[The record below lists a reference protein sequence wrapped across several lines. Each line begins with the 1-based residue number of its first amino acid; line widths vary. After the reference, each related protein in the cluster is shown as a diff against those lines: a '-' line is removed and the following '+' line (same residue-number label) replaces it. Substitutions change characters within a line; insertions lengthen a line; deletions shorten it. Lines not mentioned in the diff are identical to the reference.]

1 MSLDLWCSLKC
12 NIFCFVR
19 LKRQLTLINNL
30 QDDEDADSDDLK
42 VESDVELDLDS
53 ESIPADSGSSTPI
66 PFWLRTG
73 DEVPPPLVLPPS
85 SEDLLITPDVLL
97 KACSTYEVLRHY
109 RMLLRLSPFR
119 FEDFCASLAAEEQS
133 NLLSE
138 IHIALLKTIMRAEE
152 KDNTTFAPMDQKDS
166 VNCMFFFLDSL
177 TWPEGLKSY
186 LSSDPDLYAEP
197 LQVLQSKI

>member
-1 MSLDLWCSLKC
+1 MIWVHHFRCDRFLELIKVLSSGTYFHFDLWSHSAL
-12 NIFCFVR
+12 
-19 LKRQLTLINNL
+19 L
-30 QDDEDADSDDLK
+30 
-42 VESDVELDLDS
+42 
-53 ESIPADSGSSTPI
+53 
-66 PFWLRTG
+66 
-73 DEVPPPLVLPPS
+73 PLVLPPS